1 MRCLQAGSRTHLCML
16 HHVQLHHSCSQCKEE
31 LKGVPLAAQHR
42 NVFTTFGELLIVS
55 LGNRAHLPGE
65 LMHIQEACLLAIY
78 QLWSKLYTHTPFIRG
93 TVQILK
99 PEAVMPRSRPYRT
112 SGEGGSHPKME
123 EELGLAGSIQQPAPV
138 GEPRKVEV
146 TRTWQGQW
154 QPHCVHCSC
163 CDVSTPGSSALLAL
177 LKASQDPFNKFLF
190 CYNLPEL
197 VPISCN

>member
-1 MRCLQAGSRTHLCML
+1 
-16 HHVQLHHSCSQCKEE
+16 
-31 LKGVPLAAQHR
+31 
-42 NVFTTFGELLIVS
+42 
-55 LGNRAHLPGE
+55 
-65 LMHIQEACLLAIY
+65 
-78 QLWSKLYTHTPFIRG
+78 
-93 TVQILK
+93 
-99 PEAVMPRSRPYRT
+99 MPRSRPYRT

-123 EELGLAGSIQQPAPV
+123 EELGLAGSTQQPAPV

-163 CDVSTPGSSALLAL
+163 CDVSTPGSPALLAL

-197 VPISCN
+197 ISVSCNQVQCSMDKQQGPKVWHRELYSISCHTVTEKNMKMNIYIKLNYCAVQQKLTQHCKSIIHQ